1 MNKAHLTKSIE
12 IHAPRERVW
21 NVLLQDEFTRIW
33 YSEFSEGSH
42 AETDWKVGSKIL
54 FKDKSEC
61 GLVSKV
67 LEKRDFEVIS
77 IEHQAVII
85 DGKEDFESDDAK
97 NWKGCKETYTLSE
110 EKGVTTLQ
118 IEQEMPEEYLESF
131 PALWDNALAKIKEL
145 AENQARA

>member
-33 YSEFSEGSH
+33 YAEFCEGSH
-42 AETDWKVGSKIL
+42 AETDWKAGSKIL
-54 FKDKSEC
+54 FKDKSGF

-67 LEKRDFEVIS
+67 LDNREFEVIS

-85 DGKEDFESDDAK
+85 NGKEDFESDDAK
-97 NWKGCKETYTLSE
+97 NWKGCRETYTLSE
-110 EKGVTTLQ
+110 EKGATTLQ
-118 IEQEMPEEYLESF
+118 IEQEMPEEFLESF
-131 PALWDNALAKIKEL
+131 TVSWDKALNKIKEL
-145 AENQARA
+145 SEKGNA

>member
-1 MNKAHLTKSIE
+1 MIKVQLTKSIE
-12 IHAPRERVW
+12 IHAPRARVW

-33 YSEFSEGSH
+33 YAEFGEGSQ
-42 AETDWKVGSKIL
+42 AETDWKAGSTIH
-54 FKDKSEC
+54 FKDKSGN

-67 LEKRDFEVIS
+67 LDNREFEVIS

-85 DGKEDFESDDAK
+85 NGREDFESDDAK
-97 NWKGCKETYTLSE
+97 KWKGCRETYTLSE
-110 EKGVTTLQ
+110 ERGVTTLH

-145 AENQARA
+145 AENQAGA